1 MKQIISILIL
11 ALACQIGSAQSYYDD
26 ALREIE
32 ANSLSLKSLAEQAEA
47 QKLLNRT
54 GIFPANPEV
63 EFNYL
68 WGSPSSIGNRTDF
81 SVKQTIDFPTAY
93 AYRSDIASLQNK
105 NAELLYK
112 SERLNLLLTAK
123 KSFVNLVYYNA
134 LASEY
139 VMRLSNARQ
148 ITETYRKRIEV
159 GDVNIMEL
167 NKAELN
173 LIIVENEAAG
183 IQIEQEKLLAQL
195 KQLNGGKDIRFE
207 AVQYPK
213 NSLPVNF
220 ETWYADM
227 EARNPVLHYVKQQ
240 VKINE
245 KRVKLNQALGLPK
258 ISGGYMSE
266 KIVGQTFRGVSAG
279 ISIPLWENKNR
290 VKQAQAEVKASQ
302 TVVENTQMQFYNRL
316 KALFV
321 EAVSLHLTAE
331 NYRKKIDAFSNEQLL
346 KKALDKGEISLTS
359 YLLEVEYL
367 YNAINKILEVERDLE
382 LTKADLKV
390 VEL

>member
-1 MKQIISILIL
+1 
-11 ALACQIGSAQSYYDD
+11 
-26 ALREIE
+26 LREIE

-105 NAELLYK
+105 NTELLYK
-112 SERLNLLLTAK
+112 SERLNLLLSTK
-123 KSFVNLVYYNA
+123 RLLINLLYYNT
-134 LASEY
+134 LSGEY
-139 VMRLSNARQ
+139 KQRINNARQ
-148 ITETYRKRIEV
+148 ITETYRKRMEV
-159 GDVNIMEL
+159 GDANMLEL

-173 LIIVENEAAG
+173 LTIVENEVAG
-183 IQIEQEKLLAQL
+183 IQIEQEKLSAQL
-195 KQLNGGKDIRFE
+195 KQLNGGKDIQFE

-220 ETWYADM
+220 ETWCADM

-240 VKINE
+240 VEINE
-245 KRVKLNQALGLPK
+245 KRVRLNQALGLPK

-266 KIVGQTFRGVSAG
+266 KIVRQTFRGVSAG
-279 ISIPLWENKNR
+279 ISIPLWKN
-290 VKQAQAEVKASQ
+290 
-302 TVVENTQMQFYNRL
+302 
-316 KALFV
+316 
-321 EAVSLHLTAE
+321 
-331 NYRKKIDAFSNEQLL
+331 
-346 KKALDKGEISLTS
+346 
-359 YLLEVEYL
+359 
-367 YNAINKILEVERDLE
+367 
-382 LTKADLKV
+382 
-390 VEL
+390 